1 MSEGPNIVRIA
12 ALIGDNARAEVLSA
26 LMAGGAL
33 TATELADMAGVTKQT
48 ISFHLG
54 KLLEAGLLVVEPQ
67 GRHRYFRLAGQE
79 VAQVLE
85 SLMGMAVQSQGNRP
99 RTGPRDPA
107 LRKARVCYDH
117 LAGELGVLAY
127 EEMLRQGVFEIRQE
141 GPWLTQHGRL
151 WFRHLGI
158 DTDALACAKRS
169 FCRACLDWSERRHHL
184 AGALG
189 AALLTRIQELGWAKR
204 ARDSRVI
211 VFSDQG
217 EASLLAML
225 SSRGVASERGQQS
238 AANDAPATELFL
250 QRREAHSGGDSQ

>member
-26 LMAGGAL
+26 LMSGGAL
-33 TATELADMAGVTKQT
+33 TATELADIAGVTKQT
-48 ISFHLG
+48 IRFHLG
-54 KLLEAGLLVVEPQ
+54 KLLDAGLLEVEQQ
-67 GRHRYFRLAGQE
+67 GRHRYFRLAGQD
-79 VAQVLE
+79 VAQLLE
-85 SLMGMAVQSQGNRP
+85 SLMGMAVHSEVARP

-127 EEMLRQGVFEIRQE
+127 EEMLRQGVFEIRQA
-141 GPWLTQHGRL
+141 GPGLTEHGRL
-151 WFRHLGI
+151 WFRRLGI
-158 DTDALACAKRS
+158 DTDALACTKRS

-189 AALLTRIQELGWAKR
+189 AALLVRIQELGWAKR
-204 ARDSRVI
+204 VRDSRVM
-211 VFSDQG
+211 VFSERG

-225 SSRGVASERGQQS
+225 GLRVAPPALPQRGVAGDAS
-238 AANDAPATELFL
+238 ATAVFP
-250 QRREAHSGGDSQ
+250 QPREAHMEAESK

>member
-26 LMAGGAL
+26 LMSGGAL

-54 KLLEAGLLVVEPQ
+54 KLLEAGLLKVEQQ
-67 GRHRYFRLAGQE
+67 GRHRYFRLAGPD
-79 VAQVLE
+79 VAQLLE
-85 SLMGMAVQSQGNRP
+85 SLMGMAVQSEGVRP

-107 LRKARVCYDH
+107 LRKARICYDH

-127 EEMLRQGVFEIRQE
+127 EQMLRQGVFETRHE
-141 GPWLTQHGRL
+141 GPRLTEHGRL
-151 WFRHLGI
+151 WFHRLGI
-158 DTDALACAKRS
+158 DTDAVACTKRS

-189 AALLTRIQELGWAKR
+189 AALLTRIHELGWAKR
-204 ARDSRVI
+204 AKDSRVI
-211 VFSDQG
+211 VFSVQG

-225 SSRGVASERGQQS
+225 DSLGPAPAIARQGVAS
-238 AANDAPATELFL
+238 DAPITAAFL
-250 QRREAHSGGDSQ
+250 QRREAHMEVDSK

>member
-26 LMAGGAL
+26 LMSGSAL

-54 KLLEAGLLVVEPQ
+54 KLLEAGLLKVEQQ
-67 GRHRYFRLAGQE
+67 GRHRYFQLAGPD
-79 VAQVLE
+79 VAQLLE
-85 SLMGMAVQSQGNRP
+85 SLMGMAVQSEAVRP

-107 LRKARVCYDH
+107 LRKARICYDH

-127 EEMLRQGVFEIRQE
+127 EQMLRQGVFELRQE

-151 WFRHLGI
+151 WFRRLGI
-158 DTDALACAKRS
+158 DTGALAGTKRS

-204 ARDSRVI
+204 AKDSRVI
-211 VFSDQG
+211 VFSAQG

-225 SSRGVASERGQQS
+225 ESQGAASEPTQPAIATN
-238 AANDAPATELFL
+238 AAVTPIFL
-250 QRREAHSGGDSQ
+250 ERLEAHMEAVSK